1 MSVYRRN
8 QVWHYRFM
16 VQGKRYS
23 GSTNLLAT
31 KRNRKLAEE
40 MELRARMRVRGGQV
54 RRRSVGFAEA
64 ARQFLASVERE
75 LKPESVR
82 RLRTSLSVLAR
93 QFETAQLHVLAARD
107 VEDFKAVRREEGIK
121 EVAIRHDLHALS
133 GLLKYGRLQG
143 WLESDPLDGVTI
155 PSDKDSVREKVISH
169 AEERAYFGV
178 AVGSKSMC
186 HDVAKLIL
194 LTGMRVGEV
203 FQLEWRDVD
212 LGAGKLRV
220 RRSKSRAGRRTLRL
234 VAEARSILARRLG
247 DPDSDSV
254 RPRFVFES
262 PKKRGKPVTR
272 LTVSHKK
279 LCKRAGVD
287 FWLEDLRTTFG
298 TRMAQA
304 GCPPHDLMKI
314 MGHASLTVTMRH
326 YVHSQPD
333 DVKRAFDLYEATLRG
348 KDEVVQ

>member
-1 MSVYRRN
+1 MSVYKRN

-16 VQGKRYS
+16 VMGKRYS

-40 MELRARMRVRGGQV
+40 MELQARMRVRAGRV
-54 RRRSVGFAEA
+54 RQRSVGFAEA
-64 ARQFLASVERE
+64 TTRFLASVERE

-93 QFETAQLHVLAARD
+93 QFETAQLHELAARD
-107 VEDFKAVRREEGIK
+107 VEDLKAVRRAEGIK
-121 EVAIRHDLHALS
+121 EVTIRHDLHALS
-133 GLLKYGRLQG
+133 GLLKFGRLQG
-143 WLESDPLDGVTI
+143 WLDSDPLDGVTI
-155 PSDKDSVREKVISH
+155 PSDKDAVREKVVSR
-169 AEERAYFGV
+169 AEELAYFAV
-178 AVGSKSMC
+178 AVGSRSMC

-203 FQLEWRDVD
+203 YQLEWQDVD
-212 LGAGKLRV
+212 LGAGRLRV

-234 VAEARSILARRLG
+234 VAEARSILARRH
-247 DPDSDSV
+247 DDSASCSSG
-254 RPRFVFES
+254 RGFVFES
-262 PKKRGKPVTR
+262 PKKHGEPVTR

-279 LCKRAGVD
+279 LCKQAGVD

-314 MGHASLTVTMRH
+314 MAHSSLTVTMRH

-333 DVKRAFDLYEATLRG
+333 DVKRAFDLYEASLRG
-348 KDEVVQ
+348 TDEVVQ